1 MSTRAFLGLL
11 GVGGGKDA
19 DAATVSENE
28 LRLIIGSAKQSGAVE
43 PDEQARL
50 KPPSPLHP
58 SPPPPA
64 QDLLCNFPPRMC
76 YFIM

>member
-50 KPPSPLHP
+50 KPPSPLH
-58 SPPPPA
+58 
-64 QDLLCNFPPRMC
+64 
-76 YFIM
+76 IMMHNADAWHADWNAW

>member
-43 PDEQARL
+43 PDEQVRAEATL
-50 KPPSPLHP
+50 TTPCTATPCS
-58 SPPPPA
+58 
-64 QDLLCNFPPRMC
+64 
-76 YFIM
+76 